1 MSGPN
6 FPARAYAPNSP
17 HAAGRL
23 VALALIANG
32 EIKETEWAVL
42 HGLRACEQL
51 GLSQSEWHDIVAGL
65 CEDLLA
71 GAIPGGSCVI
81 DQHTLDGWLA
91 EVSDPELQH
100 RVIRLCADVIAA
112 DGYVEH
118 GESVV
123 LRSALEQWVLP
134 IDEQARM
141 EPMLYGLDFQVVPRQ
156 ARTAP
161 SPAPGAH
168 V

>member
-1 MSGPN
+1 MSVLN
-6 FPARAYAPNSP
+6 FTARAYAPNSP

-42 HGLRACEQL
+42 HGLQACEQL
-51 GLSQSEWHDIVAGL
+51 GLSQGEWHDIVDGL

-81 DQHTLDGWLA
+81 DQHMLDDWLA

-123 LRSALEQWVLP
+123 LRCALERWVLP
-134 IDEQARM
+134 VEEQARM

-156 ARTAP
+156 SCAA
-161 SPAPGAH
+161 SGPAHGAH